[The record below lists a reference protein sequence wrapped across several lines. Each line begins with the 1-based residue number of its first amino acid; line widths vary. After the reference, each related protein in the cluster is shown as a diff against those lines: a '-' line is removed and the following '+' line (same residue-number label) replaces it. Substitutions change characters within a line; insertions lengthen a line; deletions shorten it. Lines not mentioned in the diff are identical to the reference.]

1 MGKGL
6 LYQNILLHEIGRIM
20 GGVQLLPIV
29 VVFDARVYVIALMLA
44 WCELDK
50 HLIPAQNNPSQ
61 SIPIQRNEL

>member
-6 LYQNILLHEIGRIM
+6 LHKSILLQEIGRIV
-20 GGVQLLPIV
+20 GGVQLLPMV

-50 HLIPAQNNPSQ
+50 HLIPAQNNPT
-61 SIPIQRNEL
+61 SIPIQSGQIM

>member
-1 MGKGL
+1 
-6 LYQNILLHEIGRIM
+6 M

-50 HLIPAQNNPSQ
+50 HLIPAQNNPT
-61 SIPIQRNEL
+61 SIPIQIGQIM